1 MSKTNLFNSYNSYN
15 SQKKEE
21 EISIDDLTEL
31 QIAEYKEAFQIFD
44 KHGEGTISTKEL
56 GTIMR
61 SLGLNPSDEDLKE
74 IIDSFD
80 NEKNN
85 NLIDFNSFLMIM
97 AKRKNDI
104 DKEEDLLEA
113 FRVFD
118 KENNGKISARELR
131 YVMMSSGEDLNE
143 NDIEDMMHEARTE
156 NEDYIDYYKFVK
168 IMLS

>member
-1 MSKTNLFNSYNSYN
+1 MSKNNVYNSN
-15 SQKKEE
+15 KSIKKDEE
-21 EISIDDLTEL
+21 SLLDDLTEY

-44 KHGEGTISTKEL
+44 KHGEGAISSKEL

-85 NLIDFNSFLMIM
+85 NLIDFNSFLVIM

-104 DKEEDLLEA
+104 DKEEDLLDA

-143 NDIEDMMHEARTE
+143 NDIEEMIREASTE
-156 NEDYIDYYKFVK
+156 NDDFIDYYKFVK
-168 IMLS
+168 LMLS

>member
-1 MSKTNLFNSYNSYN
+1 MSKSNIYNSYN
-15 SQKKEE
+15 SLKKDEE
-21 EISIDDLTEL
+21 YLLDDLTEL

-44 KHGEGTISTKEL
+44 KHWEGVISSKEL

-80 NEKNN
+80 NDKNN
-85 NLIDFNSFLMIM
+85 NLIDFNSFLIIM

-104 DKEEDLLEA
+104 DKEEDLLDA

-118 KENNGKISARELR
+118 KENNGKISSRELR

-143 NDIEDMMHEARTE
+143 NDIEDMIHEASID
-156 NEDYIDYYKFVK
+156 NEEYIDYHKFVK
-168 IMLS
+168 LMLS

>member
-1 MSKTNLFNSYNSYN
+1 ML
-15 SQKKEE
+15 
-21 EISIDDLTEL
+21 DDLTEY

-44 KHGEGTISTKEL
+44 KHGEGTISSKEL

-97 AKRKNDI
+97 GKRKNDI
-104 DKEEDLLEA
+104 DKEEDLLDA

-118 KENNGKISARELR
+118 IENNGKISARELR
-131 YVMMSSGEDLNE
+131 YVMMSTGEELNE
-143 NDIEDMMHEARTE
+143 NDIEEMIREAITE
-156 NEDYIDYYKFVK
+156 NDDFIDYYKFVK
-168 IMLS
+168 LMLS

>member
-1 MSKTNLFNSYNSYN
+1 MSKEDNTNN
-15 SQKKEE
+15 EE
-21 EISIDDLTEL
+21 GLLDDLTEL
-31 QIAEYKEAFQIFD
+31 EIAEYKEAFQIFD
-44 KHGEGTISTKEL
+44 KHGEGAISSKEL

-80 NEKNN
+80 NDKNN
-85 NLIDFNSFLMIM
+85 NMIDFNSFLIIM

-104 DKEEDLLEA
+104 DNEEDLLDA

-143 NDIEDMMHEARTE
+143 NDIEDMIHEASTD
-156 NEDYIDYYKFVK
+156 NDDYIDYRKFVRL
-168 IMLS
+168 MLS

>member
-1 MSKTNLFNSYNSYN
+1 
-15 SQKKEE
+15 
-21 EISIDDLTEL
+21 
-31 QIAEYKEAFQIFD
+31 
-44 KHGEGTISTKEL
+44 
-56 GTIMR
+56 MR

-74 IIDSFD
+74 ISESFD

-85 NLIDFNSFLMIM
+85 NLIDFNSFLIIM

-143 NDIEDMMHEARTE
+143 NDIEDMIHEASTD
-156 NEDYIDYYKFVK
+156 NEEYIDYHKFVK
-168 IMLS
+168 LMIS

>member
-1 MSKTNLFNSYNSYN
+1 MSKNNVYNTNKSI
-15 SQKKEE
+15 KKDEE
-21 EISIDDLTEL
+21 SLLDDLTEY

-44 KHGEGTISTKEL
+44 KHGEGAISSKEL

-80 NEKNN
+80 NEKNY
-85 NLIDFNSFLMIM
+85 NLIDFNSFLIIM

-104 DKEEDLLEA
+104 DKEEDLLDA

-143 NDIEDMMHEARTE
+143 NDIEEMIREASTE
-156 NEDYIDYYKFVK
+156 NDDFIDYYKFVK
-168 IMLS
+168 LMLS

>member
-1 MSKTNLFNSYNSYN
+1 
-15 SQKKEE
+15 
-21 EISIDDLTEL
+21 
-31 QIAEYKEAFQIFD
+31 
-44 KHGEGTISTKEL
+44 
-56 GTIMR
+56 MR

-85 NLIDFNSFLMIM
+85 NLIDFNSFLIIM

-104 DKEEDLLEA
+104 DKEEDLIDA

-143 NDIEDMMHEARTE
+143 NDIEEMIREASTE
-156 NEDYIDYYKFVK
+156 NDDFIDYYKFVK
-168 IMLS
+168 LMLS

>member
-1 MSKTNLFNSYNSYN
+1 MSKNNVYNTNKSI
-15 SQKKEE
+15 KKDEE
-21 EISIDDLTEL
+21 SLLDDLTEY

-44 KHGEGTISTKEL
+44 KHGEGAISSKEL

-85 NLIDFNSFLMIM
+85 NLIDFNSFLVIM

-104 DKEEDLLEA
+104 DKEEDLLDA

-143 NDIEDMMHEARTE
+143 NDIEEMIREASTE
-156 NEDYIDYYKFVK
+156 NDDFIDYYKFVK
-168 IMLS
+168 LMLS

>member
-44 KHGEGTISTKEL
+44 KHGEGTISSKEL
-56 GTIMR
+56 GTIIR
-61 SLGLNPSDEDLKE
+61 SLGLNPLDEDLKE

-80 NEKNN
+80 NEKSN
-85 NLIDFNSFLMIM
+85 NLIDFNSFLIIM

-143 NDIEDMMHEARTE
+143 NDIEDMIHEARTE

-168 IMLS
+168 LMLS

>member
-1 MSKTNLFNSYNSYN
+1 MSKNNVYNTNKSI
-15 SQKKEE
+15 KKDEE
-21 EISIDDLTEL
+21 SLLDDLTEY

-44 KHGEGTISTKEL
+44 KHGEGAISSKEL

-104 DKEEDLLEA
+104 DKEEDLLDA

-143 NDIEDMMHEARTE
+143 NDIEEMIREASTE
-156 NEDYIDYYKFVK
+156 NDDFIDYYKFVK
-168 IMLS
+168 LMLS

>member
-1 MSKTNLFNSYNSYN
+1 MSKNNVYNSN
-15 SQKKEE
+15 KSIKKDEE
-21 EISIDDLTEL
+21 SLLDDLTEY

-44 KHGEGTISTKEL
+44 KHGEGAISTKEL

-85 NLIDFNSFLMIM
+85 NLIDFNSFLVIR

-104 DKEEDLLEA
+104 DKEEDLIDA

-143 NDIEDMMHEARTE
+143 NDIEEMIREASTE
-156 NEDYIDYYKFVK
+156 NDDFIDYYKFVK
-168 IMLS
+168 LMLS

>member
-1 MSKTNLFNSYNSYN
+1 MSKTNLFHSYNSYN

-31 QIAEYKEAFQIFD
+31 QIAEYKEAFQILD
-44 KHGEGTISTKEL
+44 KHGEGTISSNEL
-56 GTIMR
+56 GTIIR
-61 SLGLNPSDEDLKE
+61 SLGLNPLDEDLKE

-80 NEKNN
+80 NEINK
-85 NLIDFNSFLMIM
+85 NLIYFNSFLVIM

-104 DKEEDLLEA
+104 DKEEDLIDA

-143 NDIEDMMHEARTE
+143 NDIEEMIREASTE
-156 NEDYIDYYKFVK
+156 NDDFIDYYKFVK
-168 IMLS
+168 LMLS

>member
-1 MSKTNLFNSYNSYN
+1 MSNNIYNSYN
-15 SQKKEE
+15 SLKKDEE
-21 EISIDDLTEL
+21 GFIEDLTEL

-44 KHGEGTISTKEL
+44 KHGEGVINSKEL

-61 SLGLNPSDEDLKE
+61 SLGLSPSDEDLKE

-80 NEKNN
+80 NDKNN
-85 NLIDFNSFLMIM
+85 NMIDFNSFLIIM
-97 AKRKNDI
+97 ARRKNDI

-131 YVMMSSGEDLNE
+131 YVMMSSGEELNE
-143 NDIEDMMHEARTE
+143 NAIEDMIHEASSGQ
-156 NEDYIDYYKFVK
+156 EDFIDYHKFVK
-168 IMLS
+168 LMLS

>member
-1 MSKTNLFNSYNSYN
+1 MSKNNVYNTNKSI
-15 SQKKEE
+15 KKDEE
-21 EISIDDLTEL
+21 SLLDDLTEY

-44 KHGEGTISTKEL
+44 KHGEGAISSKEL

-85 NLIDFNSFLMIM
+85 NLIDFNSFLIIM

-104 DKEEDLLEA
+104 DKEEDLLDA

-143 NDIEDMMHEARTE
+143 NDIEEMIREASTE
-156 NEDYIDYYKFVK
+156 NDDFIDYYKFVK
-168 IMLS
+168 LMLS

>member
-1 MSKTNLFNSYNSYN
+1 MSKNNVYNSYN
-15 SQKKEE
+15 SDNNQKKEE
-21 EISIDDLTEL
+21 GSLNDLTEL

-44 KHGEGTISTKEL
+44 KHGEGFISSKEL

-74 IIDSFD
+74 ITDSFD

-85 NLIDFNSFLMIM
+85 NLIDFNSFLIIM

-104 DKEEDLLEA
+104 DQEEELLEA

-143 NDIEDMMHEARTE
+143 NDIEDMIHEAKTE

>member
-1 MSKTNLFNSYNSYN
+1 MSNNIYNSYN
-15 SQKKEE
+15 SLKKDEE
-21 EISIDDLTEL
+21 GFIEDLTEL

-44 KHGEGTISTKEL
+44 KHGEGVINSKEL

-61 SLGLNPSDEDLKE
+61 SLGLSPSDEDLKE

-80 NEKNN
+80 NDKNN
-85 NLIDFNSFLMIM
+85 NMIDFNSFLIIM
-97 AKRKNDI
+97 ARRKNDI

-143 NDIEDMMHEARTE
+143 NAIEDMIHEVSSGQ
-156 NEDYIDYYKFVK
+156 EDFIDYHKFVK
-168 IMLS
+168 LMLS

>member
-1 MSKTNLFNSYNSYN
+1 MG
-15 SQKKEE
+15 
-21 EISIDDLTEL
+21 IGDLTEL

-44 KHGEGTISTKEL
+44 RHGEGAISSKEL

-74 IIDSFD
+74 ISESFD

-85 NLIDFNSFLMIM
+85 NLIDFNSFLIIM

-143 NDIEDMMHEARTE
+143 NDIEDMIHEASTD
-156 NEDYIDYYKFVK
+156 NEEYIDYHKFVK
-168 IMLS
+168 LMIS

>member
-15 SQKKEE
+15 SHKKEE
-21 EISIDDLTEL
+21 ENSIDDLTEL

-44 KHGEGTISTKEL
+44 KHGEGAISSKEL
-56 GTIMR
+56 GTIIR

-85 NLIDFNSFLMIM
+85 NLIDFNSFLIIM

-104 DKEEDLLEA
+104 DKEKDLLEA

-143 NDIEDMMHEARTE
+143 NDIEDMIHEARTE
-156 NEDYIDYYKFVK
+156 NEEYIDYYKFVK

>member
-1 MSKTNLFNSYNSYN
+1 MSKNNINTSNSSL
-15 SQKKEE
+15 KKEDV
-21 EISIDDLTEL
+21 SLDDLTEL

-44 KHGEGTISTKEL
+44 RHGEGAISSKEL

-74 IIDSFD
+74 ISESFD

-85 NLIDFNSFLMIM
+85 NLIDFNSFLIIM

-143 NDIEDMMHEARTE
+143 NDIEDMIHEASTD
-156 NEDYIDYYKFVK
+156 NEEYIDYHKFVK
-168 IMLS
+168 LMIS

>member
-1 MSKTNLFNSYNSYN
+1 MSKNNVYNSN
-15 SQKKEE
+15 KSIKKDEE
-21 EISIDDLTEL
+21 SLLDDLTEY

-44 KHGEGTISTKEL
+44 KHGEGAISSKEL

-85 NLIDFNSFLMIM
+85 NLIDFNSFLVIM

-104 DKEEDLLEA
+104 DKEEDLIDA

-143 NDIEDMMHEARTE
+143 NDIEEMIREASTE
-156 NEDYIDYYKFVK
+156 NDDFIDYYKFVK
-168 IMLS
+168 LMLS

>member
-1 MSKTNLFNSYNSYN
+1 MSKNNVYNNNKSI
-15 SQKKEE
+15 KKDEE
-21 EISIDDLTEL
+21 SLLHDLTEY

-44 KHGEGTISTKEL
+44 KHGEGAISSKEL

-85 NLIDFNSFLMIM
+85 NLIDFNSFLVIM

-104 DKEEDLLEA
+104 DKEEDLIDA

-143 NDIEDMMHEARTE
+143 NDIEEMIREASTE
-156 NEDYIDYYKFVK
+156 NDDFIDYYKFVK
-168 IMLS
+168 LMLS

>member
-1 MSKTNLFNSYNSYN
+1 MSNNIYNSYN
-15 SQKKEE
+15 SLKKDEE
-21 EISIDDLTEL
+21 GFIEDLTEL

-44 KHGEGTISTKEL
+44 KHGEGVINSKEL

-61 SLGLNPSDEDLKE
+61 SLGLSPSDEDLKE

-80 NEKNN
+80 NDKNN
-85 NLIDFNSFLMIM
+85 NMIDFNSFLIIM
-97 AKRKNDI
+97 ARRKNDI

-143 NDIEDMMHEARTE
+143 NAIEDMIHEASSGQ
-156 NEDYIDYYKFVK
+156 EDFIDYHKFVK
-168 IMLS
+168 LILS

>member
-1 MSKTNLFNSYNSYN
+1 MSKNNVYNSN
-15 SQKKEE
+15 KSIKKDEE
-21 EISIDDLTEL
+21 SLLDDLTEY

-44 KHGEGTISTKEL
+44 KHGEGAISSKEL

-85 NLIDFNSFLMIM
+85 NLIDFNSFLVIM

-104 DKEEDLLEA
+104 DKEEDLIDA

-118 KENNGKISARELR
+118 KENNGKISSRELR

-143 NDIEDMMHEARTE
+143 NDIEEMIREASTE
-156 NEDYIDYYKFVK
+156 NDDFIDYYKFVK
-168 IMLS
+168 LMLS

>member
-1 MSKTNLFNSYNSYN
+1 MSKNNVYNTNKSI
-15 SQKKEE
+15 KKDEE
-21 EISIDDLTEL
+21 SLLDDLTEY

-44 KHGEGTISTKEL
+44 KHGEGAISSKEL

-85 NLIDFNSFLMIM
+85 NLIDFNSFLVIM

-104 DKEEDLLEA
+104 DKEEDLIDA

-143 NDIEDMMHEARTE
+143 NDIEEMIREASTE
-156 NEDYIDYYKFVK
+156 NDDFIDYYKFVK
-168 IMLS
+168 LMLS

>member
-1 MSKTNLFNSYNSYN
+1 MSKTNLFNSYHSYN

-21 EISIDDLTEL
+21 QISIDDLTEL

-44 KHGEGTISTKEL
+44 KHGEGAISSKEL
-56 GTIMR
+56 DTIMR

-143 NDIEDMMHEARTE
+143 NDIEDMIHEARTE

>member
-1 MSKTNLFNSYNSYN
+1 MSNNIYNSYN
-15 SQKKEE
+15 SLKKDEE
-21 EISIDDLTEL
+21 GFIEDLTEL

-44 KHGEGTISTKEL
+44 KHGEGVINSKEL

-61 SLGLNPSDEDLKE
+61 SLGLSPSDEDLKE

-80 NEKNN
+80 NDKNN
-85 NLIDFNSFLMIM
+85 NMIDFNSFLIIM
-97 AKRKNDI
+97 ARRKNDI

-143 NDIEDMMHEARTE
+143 NAIEDMIHEASSGQ
-156 NEDYIDYYKFVK
+156 EDFIDYHKFVK
-168 IMLS
+168 LMLS

>member
-1 MSKTNLFNSYNSYN
+1 MSKEDNTNN
-15 SQKKEE
+15 EE
-21 EISIDDLTEL
+21 GLLDDLTEL
-31 QIAEYKEAFQIFD
+31 EIAEYKEAFQIFD
-44 KHGEGTISTKEL
+44 KHGEGAISSKEL

-80 NEKNN
+80 NDKNN
-85 NLIDFNSFLMIM
+85 NLIDFNSFLIIM

-104 DKEEDLLEA
+104 DNEEDLLDA

-143 NDIEDMMHEARTE
+143 NDIEDMIHEASTD
-156 NEDYIDYYKFVK
+156 NDDYIDYRKFVRL
-168 IMLS
+168 MLS